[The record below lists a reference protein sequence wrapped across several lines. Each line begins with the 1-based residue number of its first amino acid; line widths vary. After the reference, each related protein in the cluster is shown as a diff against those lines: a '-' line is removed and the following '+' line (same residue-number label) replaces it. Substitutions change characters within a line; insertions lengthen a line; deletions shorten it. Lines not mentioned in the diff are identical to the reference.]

1 MQNLMQIL
9 SITWKDLK
17 ILFKDIGGMATLF
30 LMPMMFII
38 VMSTALQGMF
48 DGGDTGQPWRL
59 PVVNLDRGDLAAEV
73 IAQLDNMDGIE
84 VETAWEGQTL
94 TRERAEALVTDGER
108 AVAVV
113 FPTDF
118 SERVEERLDDAEA
131 RATIELITDPAV
143 STQFIAPIRG
153 MVLGAAERVA
163 ETWLASARI
172 EAGLAEVLAHLPGDA
187 QIPFDQMTN
196 EAEETNVVHVE
207 QVAPPGMGIEVLP
220 DSYQQ
225 NVPGYTVFGVFF
237 IVATMAES
245 ILREKTEGTF
255 RRLLA
260 APLPRPALLAGKLLP
275 YYLVNLLQV
284 AVMFGVAHFLFGM
297 ALRQPA
303 ALLVVSLALA
313 AAATGLGVL
322 VATFG
327 KTQTQISGLSVLLT
341 LTMSAVGGCL
351 VPTFVMPDF
360 MQTLARFTP
369 HGWAMQGFQDALV
382 RGYGLSGV
390 WPEAAALLGFAALF
404 FAIGV
409 WRFRFD
415 T

>member
-1 MQNLMQIL
+1 MLRQIL

-17 ILFKDIGGMATLF
+17 ILFKDIGGLTTLF

-38 VMSTALQGMF
+38 VMSIALQGMF
-48 DGGDTGQPWRL
+48 DGGDTGQPWHL
-59 PVVNLDRGDLAAEV
+59 PVVNLDGGDLAAEV

-84 VETAWEGQTL
+84 VETAWEGGTL
-94 TRERAEALVTDGER
+94 TRERAEALVSDGER

-113 FPTDF
+113 FPADF
-118 SERVEERLDDAEA
+118 SERVEERLDDARA
-131 RATIELITDPAV
+131 SATIELITDPAV
-143 STQFIAPIRG
+143 STQFIAPIQG

-163 ETWLASARI
+163 ETSLVPARI
-172 EAGLAEVLAHLPGDA
+172 EAGLAEVLAHLPGD
-187 QIPFDQMTN
+187 IRPPLDKMTI
-196 EAEETNVVHVE
+196 EVEETNVVHVE
-207 QVAPPGMGIEVLP
+207 RVVPPGMGIEVFP

-237 IVATMAES
+237 IVATMAQS
-245 ILREKTEGTF
+245 ILREKEEGTF

-260 APLPRPALLAGKLLP
+260 APLPKPILLAGKLVP

-297 ALRQPA
+297 ALGQPA
-303 ALLVVSLALA
+303 ALLAVSLALA

-341 LTMSAVGGCL
+341 LTMSAVGGCM

-369 HGWAMQGFQDALV
+369 HGWALQGFQDTLV
-382 RGYGLSGV
+382 RGYGLAGV
-390 WPEAAALLGFAALF
+390 WPEAAALLGFAGIF
-404 FAIGV
+404 FLIGV

-415 T
+415 